1 MAVLRRDVATGG
13 LELDLAVGG
22 GQLYVAARGACL
34 DVALDVAEV
43 EIAAGGLA
51 DRFAVEIGD
60 VDVAAGRTEVHV
72 VGRGH
77 GHRVARLEI
86 VPVEHAPLVLVRA
99 ADAHVVAFL
108 REGDLVVMDVGR
120 AATAGDFHADLA
132 RAGGAYG
139 DVADVG
145 VDRQRASRL
154 NVEGAANGIARCGPR
169 GKREQREGQ
178 RDADGTDAMHDVTSN
193 GCYYAVAGEKLAGR
207 RRRRERDQRTRHFVL
222 PAPEPRL
229 PPAPPTF

>member
-1 MAVLRRDVATGG
+1 MAVLRRDVAAGG

-34 DVALDVAEV
+34 DVALDVAKI
-43 EIAAGGLA
+43 EITAGGLA
-51 DRFAVEIGD
+51 ERFGVEIGD
-60 VDVAAGRTEVHV
+60 VDVAAGRAEVHV

-77 GHRVARLEI
+77 GHGVARLEV
-86 VPVEHAPLVLVRA
+86 VPIEQAPLVLVGA

-120 AATAGDFHADLA
+120 AAAEGHLYADLA

-139 DVADVG
+139 DVAGIG
-145 VDRQRASRL
+145 VDRQRPSRL

-169 GKREQREGQ
+169 RKREQRDGQ
-178 RDADGTDAMHDVTSN
+178 RDADGTDAMHDVTSDC
-193 GCYYAVAGEKLAGR
+193 CYYAVVAKKLAGR
-207 RRRRERDQRTRHFVL
+207 PRRRERAVSLT
-222 PAPEPRL
+222 
-229 PPAPPTF
+229 